1 MDDKEFN
8 ALASATRL
16 SQASREAARLV
27 FVEGRSQVEAAAVMQ
42 LSKQRMTQI
51 VGVIRKTQ
59 AEQQQQPVPAHSEA
73 VEAIDASYAFAV
85 KAARDQYGDNVRI
98 DAPGD
103 GKRSIGNVIS
113 RTDFHLVQFTGKDTV
128 VIHELA
134 KLARVPALGQNVAIE
149 YANGRGEI
157 IDRSQERSRGGL
169 SR

>member
-8 ALASATRL
+8 ALAGATQL
-16 SQASREAARLV
+16 STNSREAARLV
-27 FVEGRSQVEAAAVMQ
+27 LVEGQSQIEAAAAMQ

-51 VGVIRKTQ
+51 IGVIRKVQ
-59 AEQQQQPVPAHSEA
+59 AEQQQKPVPSHSQA
-73 VEAIDASYAFAV
+73 VEAIEASYAFAV
-85 KAARDQYGDNVRI
+85 KASRDQYGDDVRI

-103 GKRSIGNVIS
+103 GKRSTGNVVS

-134 KLARVPALGQNVAIE
+134 KLARVPALGQTVAIQ
-149 YANGRGEI
+149 YSNGRGEI

>member
-8 ALASATRL
+8 ALAGATRL
-16 SQASREAARLV
+16 SKDSREAARLV
-27 FVEGRSQVEAAAVMQ
+27 FVEGRSQTEAAAVMQ
-42 LSKQRMTQI
+42 VSKQRMTQI
-51 VGVIRKTQ
+51 VGVIRKVQ
-59 AEQQQQPVPAHSEA
+59 AEQQQPVQAHSEA
-73 VEAIDASYAFAV
+73 VEAIAASYAFAV
-85 KAARDQYGDNVRI
+85 KASRDQYGDDVRI

-103 GKRSIGNVIS
+103 GKRSIGNVVS

-149 YANGRGEI
+149 YSNGRGEI